1 MKNRIILILVI
12 FSTQLS
18 AQSLTSF
25 YKASVKRGLVDYKTI
40 QNKKTEELKILIQN
54 INTDIINSPTVADK
68 KHYYLNLY
76 NLLVIQQVVQN
87 YPIKSPM
94 DVPGFFDNNKFT
106 VGGEKMTL
114 NQLENELI
122 RPTYND
128 PRVHFALVCGAK
140 GCPPI
145 MNFPFSKNNLDNQ
158 LNTLTKQALNHP
170 AFIKYS
176 SNGLAKISEIF
187 SWYAADFGGNNKA
200 IVSYINEYRVEN
212 KIKAFSFY
220 SYEWTLNDL
229 NTENVVI
236 ASTSSNVQ
244 AYTPSVLL
252 RNKQYEIQLFNNLY
266 TQNSWRNVDGDI
278 EQLGKRESWNTLM
291 MTFNYGISKNSRFNI
306 GLDVNLRSTRV
317 DASNSNAIDIF
328 RFEQNNFNRTAIATL
343 GPKIK
348 WSPLKN
354 IPKFS
359 IQSSFW
365 LPVAKDLEGTPWL
378 EYDRYSSWTQFFYDK
393 TWNNK
398 YQLFT
403 EIDLWFRIPK
413 LNSNIDLKE
422 TRLQTPLSAFFS
434 YFPTNKST
442 VYAQVQ
448 YSPTV
453 TNWPE
458 YFVQTG
464 FGGKYQILP
473 KLQLEASYT
482 NFILGNTAGAGAT
495 FNLGLRFIG
504 N

>member
-1 MKNRIILILVI
+1 MRNIILL
-12 FSTQLS
+12 FFAFCLTQIK
-18 AQSLTSF
+18 AQKLEEF
-25 YKASVKRGLVDYKTI
+25 YKSVVQNGLVKYDFIKSSQSNELTVHIKTI
-40 QNKKTEELKILIQN
+40 NNQLIADGN
-54 INTDIINSPTVADK
+54 VYDK
-68 KHYYLNLY
+68 KHLYLNLY

-87 YPIKSPM
+87 YPTKSPM
-94 DVPGFFDNNKFT
+94 NIVGFFDSNKFT
-106 VGGEKMTL
+106 VGNKQMTL
-114 NQLENELI
+114 NELENNLI
-122 RPTYND
+122 RPTYKD

-145 MNFPFSKNNLDNQ
+145 QDFPFTKEKLNEQ
-158 LNTLTKQALNHP
+158 LSLVTQQALNNST
-170 AFIKYS
+170 FIQSIDEK
-176 SNGLAKISEIF
+176 NAKISEIF
-187 SWYAADFGGNNKA
+187 DWYAADFGGNNKG
-200 IVSYINEYRVEN
+200 IIDFINQYRTA
-212 KIKAFSFY
+212 KINSFSFY
-220 SYEWTLNDL
+220 SYDWTLNDFTAL
-229 NTENVVI
+229 
-236 ASTSSNVQ
+236 ASSTSTPSSNVQ

-252 RNKQYEIQLFNNLY
+252 RNKQYEIQFFNNLY
-266 TQNSWRNVDGDI
+266 TQKAWRNAKGEI

-291 MTFNYGISKNSRFNI
+291 MTFNYGVSKNSRFNI

-328 RFEQNNFNRTAIATL
+328 RFEQNDLNRTTIATL

-348 WSPLKN
+348 WSPLKSV
-354 IPKFS
+354 PKFS

-365 LPVAKDLEGTPWL
+365 LPVAKNLESTPWL

-413 LNSNIDLKE
+413 LNSNIGLSE
-422 TRLQTPLSAFFS
+422 TRLQTPVSAFFS

-458 YFVQTG
+458 YFLQTG
-464 FGGKYQILP
+464 LGGKYQVLT

-482 NFILGNTAGAGAT
+482 NFVLGNTAGAGAT
-495 FNLGLRFIG
+495 FNVGLRFIG